1 MSLQLQPNES
11 PGMNLGDIYYLL
23 FRHKWKIVICS
34 VLGVVVAYGVYKKRP
49 PPFQSDAKLFVRY
62 VISEGTTIG
71 PPSNDTITRSP
82 DQRGE
87 TIMNSEMEILRSNDL
102 ALQVAAAIGPERILA
117 DHKGEKTLNQ
127 ASALIRQNLTVNI
140 PPRNSVIHL
149 SFRHSD
155 PAILQPVLNE
165 LIQSYLKM
173 HHATHRAIGVLGDLL
188 IQETDQLRSKLIQTE
203 EELRRARNKAG
214 VISINEAKET
224 YGEHMASLRQQIF
237 QTQATLAER
246 ASALEELQKRAGL
259 TSRPADN
266 SPVTAVVPREK
277 IDEHRAVSSRISNL
291 TRIEQELMTQF
302 TAENPRVK
310 EIRAQLTEAEDVRK
324 TLQLAHPTLASTDA
338 PATAPTT
345 TGPGAER
352 TIPPGFDLSLAAAE
366 ITALQARVKELNSQ
380 FDQVRADVAKL
391 DELEGSILE
400 LSRRKELEEA
410 NYRYYAASLEQSRI
424 NETLGTGRVSNII
437 PIQTPT
443 PPSADWSKTYKLLLM
458 IAGAGVGAGVAW
470 AAFIEFFAD
479 RSIRRPADVER
490 GLGLPLFLAIPALR
504 QMGRRQ
510 ILKAKKRELLA
521 AAAQPTEAL
530 DALLLA
536 GAQSSR
542 GDANPESAPLGQFY
556 DTLRDRLIGYFE
568 SKNLTH
574 KPKLVA
580 VSGLHENAG
589 VTTIAAGLSRSLSET
604 GEGNVLLVDM
614 TAGQGSAQQF
624 ARGRAVCGLDELL
637 DTRDSAHV
645 QENLYV
651 VSANDKSSQLS
662 RNLPQRLSKLVP
674 KLKASDFDY
683 IIFDMPTISQISI
696 TPRLA
701 PFMDMVLL
709 VIESE
714 KTNRDVVQNAAS
726 LLAETKSHVGVVL
739 NKMRRY
745 VPARLYQEL

>member
-1 MSLQLQPNES
+1 MALQLQPNES
-11 PGMNLGDIYYLL
+11 PGINLGDIYYLL

-34 VLGVVVAYGVYKKRP
+34 LLGVVAAYGVYKKRP
-49 PPFQSDAKLFVRY
+49 PPFQSDAKLLVRY
-62 VISEGTTIG
+62 VVSEGSTIG

-102 ALQVAAAIGPERILA
+102 ALQVATAIGPDRILGNH
-117 DHKGEKTLNQ
+117 DGEKTVNQ
-127 ASALIRQNLTVNI
+127 ASTLIRKNLTVTI
-140 PPRNSVIHL
+140 PPRNKVIHL

-165 LIQSYLKM
+165 LIESYLKM
-173 HHATHRAIGVLGDLL
+173 HVATHRAVGVLGDLL
-188 IQETDQLRSKLIQTE
+188 IQETDQLRAKLKQTE
-203 EELRRARNKAG
+203 EELRGAKNKAG
-214 VISINEAKET
+214 VISIDEAKQT
-224 YGEHMASLRQQIF
+224 YGEHMASLRRQIF
-237 QTQATLAER
+237 EAQATLAER

-259 TSRPADN
+259 PSQRVDDAPID
-266 SPVTAVVPREK
+266 PVVPLEK
-277 IDEHRAVSSRISNL
+277 IDEHRAVSSRISHL
-291 TRIEQELMTQF
+291 QRIEQELLTQF
-302 TAENPRVK
+302 TPENTRVRN
-310 EIRAQLTEAEDVRK
+310 IRSQLTEAEDYRR
-324 TLQLAHPTLASTDA
+324 TLQQEHPALLSPEVA
-338 PATAPTT
+338 ATAST

-352 TIPPGFDLSLAAAE
+352 PMPPGMDLNVAAAE
-366 ITALQARVKELNSQ
+366 ITALRARVKELSSQ
-380 FDQVRADVAKL
+380 LERVQADVAKL

-400 LSRRKELEEA
+400 LSRRKEIEEA

-437 PIQTPT
+437 PIQAPT

-458 IAGAGVGAGVAW
+458 ISGAGVGAGVAW

-490 GLGLPLFLAIPALR
+490 ALGLPLFLAIPALR
-504 QMGRRQ
+504 QLGRRQ
-510 ILKAKKRELLA
+510 LLKAKKRELRAEATLPKA
-521 AAAQPTEAL
+521 AP
-530 DALLLA
+530 DALVTA
-536 GAQSSR
+536 GAPGGR
-542 GDANPESAPLGQFY
+542 ADESAPLGQFY

-568 SKNLTH
+568 SRNLTH

-589 VTTIAAGLSRSLSET
+589 VTTTAAGLSRSLSET

-614 TAGQGSAQQF
+614 TAGQGSAQHF
-624 ARGRAVCGLDELL
+624 AKGRAVCGLDELL

-674 KLKASDFDY
+674 QLKASDFDY

-714 KTNRDVVQNAAS
+714 KTNRDVVQKAAT
-726 LLAETKSHVGVVL
+726 LLAESKSDVGVVL